1 MKKRG
6 LGQGLSTLLGAEV
19 SSASGEGFRE
29 VYTSQLLPGSSQPRQ
44 LFSEDEMSELAA
56 SIETNGVLQPLI
68 VRAQGDNQY
77 EIIAGE
83 RRWRA
88 AKKIG
93 LDRMPVLVR
102 DFTDEE
108 AQAVALIENVQRENL
123 TPMEEARG
131 YDRLMKA
138 MKLSHE
144 DVARMVGKS
153 RTHVTN
159 QCRLMLLPD
168 SVQALIESRSL
179 TPGHVKILVGLEN
192 AAELADIM
200 VQKKMSVRRAELMVK
215 RLKAGVPQDG
225 AEHEATGSDGEN
237 VIPHSVRM
245 PKAMHGAPK
254 PTGPAAPI
262 PAGIQFDPQDRG
274 HLTPS
279 EVEEIQQI
287 EGFVASRVG
296 CPVYLHIGY
305 DRGRDLKLIFS
316 LETRDELDDILSKIS
331 ALSSA

>member
-19 SSASGEGFRE
+19 SSTSGEGFRQ
-29 VYTSQLLPGSSQPRQ
+29 VYTSQLSPGSSQPRQ
-44 LFSEDEMSELAA
+44 VFAEDEMSELAT
-56 SIETNGVLQPLI
+56 SIAANGVLQPLI

-88 AKKIG
+88 AKKAG
-93 LDRMPVLVR
+93 LDRVPVLVR
-102 DFTDEE
+102 DLTDEE

-159 QCRLMLLPD
+159 QCRLMLLPG

-215 RLKAGVPQDG
+215 RLKAGASQDS
-225 AEHEATGSDGEN
+225 AENEVTSVQEE
-237 VIPHSVRM
+237 VIPLRGCM

-254 PTGPAAPI
+254 TMGPESPTPS
-262 PAGIQFDPQDRG
+262 GIQFEPQDRA

-287 EGFVASRVG
+287 EGFVSSRLG